1 MIYHDSWFMM
11 RLTDV
16 CANNTATSPPGTG
29 VASQPAATFTRF
41 RLREDLSSDTW
52 GSVFGFDETL
62 LGLRFTMVYVYV
74 YVHMVFS
81 WTHTDS
87 HCLRGTLWH
96 LVAIGIRSAKDLGEG
111 SGAQVELCWAVFNWP
126 SRIKKRDVYRCLLR
140 RISII
145 QLLASI
151 VSSVFFIF
159 SFPKLNETG

>member
-16 CANNTATSPPGTG
+16 CANNTATSPSGTG

-41 RLREDLSSDTW
+41 RLREDLSSNTW

-87 HCLRGTLWH
+87 HCLHGTLWQ
-96 LVAIGIRSAKDLGEG
+96 LEYVLPRTWEKGRVPRLSC
-111 SGAQVELCWAVFNWP
+111 VELCSIGRVGL
-126 SRIKKRDVYRCLLR
+126 KKKTSADVYYVVF
-140 RISII
+140 
-145 QLLASI
+145 QL
-151 VSSVFFIF
+151 F
-159 SFPKLNETG
+159 NC